1 MSKLDEAKVGV
12 VALDD
17 SLQSL
22 ERASFKAGI
31 EFSGMLGSLTKAAYS
46 LNDAGKGWTTFSRLV
61 SGSPLWAIQN
71 KFRAYL
77 SILASFEQ
85 RSKNNT
91 DAMVEQ
97 RKRVLENFSATKK
110 LSKTVKDLSKI
121 RKMEI
126 GQIEQ
131 KSKLQEKKDAL
142 DKRIEKREEKMIF
155 NKKHGHAVSLL
166 VINAQ
171 KTDMKN
177 KAKLEGRIGNLT
189 KAIGENSE
197 ELLKQV
203 KSLDVYQY
211 TLAATGSEEKAFIR
225 SKAEL
230 IEKQKDANKQ
240 LREGTRAI
248 KEQFAF
254 DTKRIELQE
263 KAAKLE
269 AKRAGLTG
277 RKASKF
283 VKKAKKLGKRKMK
296 AEQIEA
302 ISKQRTVGAQGI
314 MKTVSKKGLA
324 QDFKGLKLLAAPFL
338 PILGLVKIA
347 KDQRKIALKAQKMA
361 NAMTPVLNLAFK
373 FFVFAI
379 MGIIAGLLFIKGA
392 YEVFKILQEMGLIA
406 EIKDFFMQVWSVVL
420 AFIGVIGTFIS
431 GDYKKAFNDLLPIL
445 DRAMKLIL
453 TGLGL
458 LVKVAW
464 ETLVA
469 GFGVII
475 DFFYALATN
484 DELRER
490 ALKIGIK
497 IGAAIL
503 GAYMIKTLALMALQ
517 VIATYA
523 APVLLGI
530 FILAGLYSLVKF
542 VYSKYATAFTAMLIS
557 PFNFL
562 FDWVKKIGGWI
573 EDIYDNFKDFLDNI
587 DFFSSGGKVNTP
599 MQVVGEK
606 GPELVKLPRGSTVY
620 SNAVSKNMTSGSSN
634 TVVNNMSITI
644 NARDTSDAE
653 LRRIADKIGNMVNNK
668 INRRTSSRTL
678 G

>member
-22 ERASFKAGI
+22 EKASFKAGI

-97 RKRVLENFSATKK
+97 RKRILENFTATKK

-121 RKMEI
+121 KKTEL

-131 KSKLQEKKDAL
+131 EVILKK
-142 DKRIEKREEKMIF
+142 
-155 NKKHGHAVSLL
+155 
-166 VINAQ
+166 
-171 KTDMKN
+171 
-177 KAKLEGRIGNLT
+177 KLEQTNKIVEEGNTRIATLNTAQMEQHIKNMDAQEELERRLININS
-189 KAIGENSE
+189 AIGENSR
-197 ELLKQV
+197 ELVEQV
-203 KSLDVYQY
+203 KNLDIYQY

-230 IEKQKDANKQ
+230 IEKQREANKQ
-240 LREGTRAI
+240 LREGERAL
-248 KEQFAF
+248 KAQFAF
-254 DTKRIELQE
+254 DTKRIDLQE

-277 RKASKF
+277 KKATKF
-283 VKKAKKLGKRKMK
+283 VKKAKKLGKKKMK
-296 AEQIEA
+296 AEQKEA
-302 ISKQRTVGAQGI
+302 ILAEKKINTKAIGD
-314 MKTVSKKGLA
+314 TFTKKGLA

-338 PILGLVKIA
+338 PVLGLLKIA
-347 KDQRKIALKAQKMA
+347 KGQRKIALKAQKMRS
-361 NAMTPVLNLAFK
+361 AMTPVINLAFK

-379 MGIIAGLLFIKGA
+379 MGILAALLFIKGA

-445 DRAMKLIL
+445 DKTMKLIL

-475 DFFYALATN
+475 DFFWALATN
-484 DELRER
+484 DDLQQR
-490 ALKIGIK
+490 ALSIGIK
-497 IGAAIL
+497 VGTIIL
-503 GAYMIKTLALMALQ
+503 GAYLIKTLALMALQ
-517 VIATYA
+517 LVAAYA
-523 APVLLGI
+523 APILLGI
-530 FILAGLYSLVKF
+530 FILAGLYALAKF
-542 VYSKYATAFTAMLIS
+542 VYDRWAS
-557 PFNFL
+557 PFIDGVMAV
-562 FDWVKKIGGWI
+562 FDFGFKWIKKLGGWV
-573 EDIYDNFKDFLDNI
+573 EDIYDNFKDFLDSI
-587 DFFSSGGKVNTP
+587 DIFAEGGTSAGGLA
-599 MQVVGEK
+599 VVGEK
-606 GPELVKLPRGSTVY
+606 GPELVKLQRGSTVY

>member
-1 MSKLDEAKVGV
+1 MSKLDDAKVGV

-97 RKRVLENFSATKK
+97 RKRVLQNFTATKK
-110 LSKTVKDLSKI
+110 LSETVKDLSKI
-121 RKMEI
+121 KKTEL

-131 KSKLQEKKDAL
+131 EVILKK
-142 DKRIEKREEKMIF
+142 
-155 NKKHGHAVSLL
+155 
-166 VINAQ
+166 
-171 KTDMKN
+171 
-177 KAKLEGRIGNLT
+177 KLEETNKIVEAGNTRIGTLNAAQMKQHIKNMDAQEELERRLSNLNS
-189 KAIGENSE
+189 AIGENSR
-197 ELLKQV
+197 ELLEQV

-230 IEKQKDANKQ
+230 IEKQREANKQ
-240 LREGTRAI
+240 LREGERAI
-248 KEQFAF
+248 KAQFAF
-254 DTKRIELQE
+254 DTKRIDLQE

-283 VKKAKKLGKRKMK
+283 VKSAKKLGKRKMK
-296 AEQIEA
+296 AEQKEA
-302 ISKQRTVGAQGI
+302 IRKEKKIGAKAIGD
-314 MKTVSKKGLA
+314 TFTKKGLA
-324 QDFKGLKLLAAPFL
+324 KDFKGLKLIAAPFL
-338 PILGLVKIA
+338 PIIGLVKIA
-347 KDQRKIALKAQKMA
+347 TNQRKIALKAQKMR
-361 NAMTPVLNLAFK
+361 NAMTPVINLAFK

-379 MGIIAGLLFIKGA
+379 MGILAALLFIKGA

-420 AFIGVIGTFIS
+420 AFIGIIGTFIS
-431 GDYKKAFNDLLPIL
+431 GDYKKAFKDLLPVL
-445 DRAMKLIL
+445 DKLMKLAL
-453 TGLGL
+453 KGLRL

-475 DFFYALATN
+475 DFFYELATN

-490 ALKIGIK
+490 ALKIGLK
-497 IGAAIL
+497 IGAVIL
-503 GAYMIKTLALMALQ
+503 GAYLIKTLALMALQ
-517 VIATYA
+517 LVATYA

-530 FILAGLYSLVKF
+530 FILAGLYSLAKF
-542 VYSKYATAFTAMLIS
+542 VYSKYATAFTAMLIA

-562 FDWVKKIGGWI
+562 FDWVKKLGGWV
-573 EDIYDNFKDFLDNI
+573 EDIYENFKDFLESI
-587 DFFSSGGKVNTP
+587 DIFAEGGTSAGGLA
-599 MQVVGEK
+599 VVGEK

-668 INRRTSSRTL
+668 INRRTSTRTL